1 MLRRISLSL
10 LLATGAVGA
19 GAATIG
25 CGGSRAGTV
34 DPAAAAYVEVRNQAF
49 LDMTIYVLRGGARY
63 RLGTVSGN
71 STAVFE
77 IPRNFV
83 NPGLPIAFLADPIGS
98 QVTPY
103 SHEIPVSPGDTV
115 VLTIPPR

>member
-1 MLRRISLSL
+1 MQRRAFLEIL
-10 LLATGAVGA
+10 LVAGA
-19 GAATIG
+19 GGAASIG
-25 CGGSRAGTV
+25 CGGARAGSV
-34 DPAAAAYVEVRNQAF
+34 DPSAAAYVEVRNQAF
-49 LDMTIYVLRGGARY
+49 LDMTIYLMRSGARY

-103 SHEIPVSPGDTV
+103 SQEIPVSPGDTI